1 MTTMRPARFLSA
13 LVLGGLLLGAC
24 GGGDDGGGGGGGD
37 GEVDASACPMD
48 VLEEATSPIEVTFW
62 HGMTANNETTLQALT
77 DEYNQSQDKV
87 RVKLVFQGTYDEMSD
102 KYITALRGGELPN
115 VIMLEETRI
124 QPMIDTGSVLPAQAC
139 VDAAGYDL
147 SDHLDAVID
156 EFTIDGELWPMPF
169 NVSGPVLYYDQN
181 DFRKAGLDPNDPP
194 STFEELEAAAR
205 AIKESGAA
213 GSGMALTLRPG
224 NIEQWFNMAGEP
236 IVDNDNG
243 REGRAEE
250 ALLDSEIG
258 VESLAFMKRMMD
270 EGLAVNVGNNA
281 NEADN
286 VLALGAGDAGMTI
299 GTSAALGTIW
309 AVKDSGQYADVE
321 VGVAPMPGPETAE
334 DGGILTSGA
343 ALWIIDRDASDEEKA
358 ASFDYL
364 RFLNEPSS
372 QATWHLGSGYIPIRK
387 SVVDDPGI
395 QELWQRRPSYR
406 VAYDQ
411 LLGSNGGNGPIIGAY
426 KEFREAIVEALERV
440 VVNREDPE
448 AVAADLDR
456 KATEAL
462 QSYNDR
468 LGS

>member
-1 MTTMRPARFLSA
+1 MIHMRPARLLST
-13 LVLGGLLLGAC
+13 LVLGGLVLGAC
-24 GGGDDGGGGGGGD
+24 GDDGGGGGGGE
-37 GEVDASACPMD
+37 GIEASACPVE
-48 VLEEATSPIEVTFW
+48 VLEEVTAPVEINFW

-77 DEYNQSQDKV
+77 DEYNSSQDKV

-115 VIMLEETRI
+115 VVMLEETRI
-124 QPMIDTGSVLPAQAC
+124 QPMIDTKSVLPAQAC
-139 VDAAGYDL
+139 IDAAEYDT
-147 SDHLDAVID
+147 SDHLEAVLD
-156 EFTIDGELWPMPF
+156 EFRIDGDLWPMPF
-169 NVSGPVLYYDQN
+169 NVSGPVLYYDTN
-181 DFRKAGLDPNDPP
+181 DFEKAGLDPADPP
-194 STFEELEAAAR
+194 STYDELLEAAR
-205 AIKESGAA
+205 AIKASGAA
-213 GSGMALTLRPG
+213 RSGMALTLRPG

-236 IVDNDNG
+236 IVDHGNG
-243 REGRAEE
+243 RDGRAEQ
-250 ALLDSEIG
+250 ALLDSEVGI
-258 VESLAFMKRMMD
+258 EAFTFMKQMMD
-270 EGLAVNVGNNA
+270 EDLAVNVGNNA

-309 AVKDSGQYADVE
+309 SVKDAGQYADVG

-343 ALWIIDRDASDEEKA
+343 ALWIVDRGASNEEKA

-387 SVVDDPGI
+387 SVVDDPKI

-411 LLGSNGGNGPIIGAY
+411 LLASKGGTGPIIGAY
-426 KEFREAIVEALERV
+426 KEFREAITEGLERV
-440 VVNREDPE
+440 VVRREDPAE
-448 AVAADLDR
+448 VLATIDE
-456 KATEAL
+456 KATEAI
-462 QSYNDR
+462 QSYNER
-468 LGS
+468 IGG